1 MLLKSPTECPISFGT
16 KTGSGH
22 SMVLDSNGADVPQM
36 FIQAAFAAGAIPV
49 GEEEAA
55 FVSSPVDTKTKS
67 ANELIIDGI
76 KTMLERKSD
85 NDFTDRRVLSKVV
98 GLNVTAEDLAV
109 AWKTLN
115 ESV

>member
-1 MLLKSPTECPISFGT
+1 
-16 KTGSGH
+16 
-22 SMVLDSNGADVPQM
+22 MVLDSNGADVPQM

-76 KTMLERKSD
+76 KTMRESQSENVFMPGGLPE
-85 NDFTDRRVLSKVV
+85 RRVLSKVFR
-98 GLNVTAEDLAV
+98 LNVTAEDLAV